1 MIQSNKMIYQ
11 PPKYHHSNSFS
22 HFLQLHSSINA
33 NNNNC
38 TNSNNPIANS
48 NRVHTDDEQ
57 IDSKLDIND
66 DGTSNASNT
75 SLEVVNDSVGKSFTI
90 AAILGLKKN
99 SALHSRGQHGHCDLD
114 ENSSVLNDYNSEFR
128 SSIINLTTAHSK
140 LFQKFDNN
148 DNHRHNYM
156 LSTAASSEHS
166 QMPSMEQQQCNMY
179 DNNTTSNSSYQ
190 EHPHLHKQQQQ
201 HINTEFNV
209 NYNRNSDDAPTNPAM
224 RNHLHHH
231 QHHASATNLLNK
243 AFHRER
249 SGGGSGGRMGKRLFL
264 KILDLN

>member
-22 HFLQLHSSINA
+22 HFLQLHSSIN
-33 NNNNC
+33 NNNSNQI
-38 TNSNNPIANS
+38 TNSN
-48 NRVHTDDEQ
+48 RQQQTEDEQ
-57 IDSKLDIND
+57 NDSKLEIHD
-66 DGTSNASNT
+66 DGASNASNT
-75 SLEVVNDSVGKSFTI
+75 SLEVVNDSIGKSFTI

-99 SALHSRGQHGHCDLD
+99 SALQSRGQHGHCDLD
-114 ENSSVLNDYNSEFR
+114 ENAAVMNEYNSDFH

-140 LFQKFDNN
+140 LFQKFDSN

-166 QMPSMEQQQCNMY
+166 QMPSMEQQQCSMY

-190 EHPHLHKQQQQ
+190 EHHHLHKQQQ

-209 NYNRNSDDAPTNPAM
+209 NYNRNSDDASTNPAM
-224 RNHLHHH
+224 RNHLQHHH
-231 QHHASATNLLNK
+231 PSATNLLNK
-243 AFHRER
+243 AFSRER
-249 SGGGSGGRMGKRLFL
+249 GGAVGGRMGGI
-264 KILDLN
+264 ILNFRSLYN

>member
-22 HFLQLHSSINA
+22 HFLQLHSSIN
-33 NNNNC
+33 NNNSNG
-38 TNSNNPIANS
+38 TSIVNSNQPQN
-48 NRVHTDDEQ
+48 DDEQ
-57 IDSKLDIND
+57 IDSKMDIHD
-66 DGTSNASNT
+66 DASNSNT
-75 SLEVVNDSVGKSFTI
+75 SLEVVNDSIGKSFTI

-99 SALHSRGQHGHCDLD
+99 SALQTRGQHGHCDLD
-114 ENSSVLNDYNSEFR
+114 ENASVMNDYNSDFH
-128 SSIINLTTAHSK
+128 SSIINLTAAHSK

-166 QMPSMEQQQCNMY
+166 QMPSMEQQQCTGNMY

-190 EHPHLHKQQQQ
+190 EHHHLHKQQ
-201 HINTEFNV
+201 HINTEFNL
-209 NYNRNSDDAPTNPAM
+209 NYNRNSDESSVNPAM

-231 QHHASATNLLNK
+231 ANANLINK
-243 AFHRER
+243 AFNRER
-249 SGGGSGGRMGKRLFL
+249 GGGGGRIGGKVTFDYKNLFPFSVES
-264 KILDLN
+264 IL